1 LASYKPNIFVTSGKF
16 FLSGNLNLFQKFT
29 MLDLNRLVAL
39 GLLAFSS
46 GYFYL
51 SYSYNLLPF
60 ERFLAVKPNTM
71 PIGLGIAGII
81 CSLAILIQP
90 KSQDNEIKG
99 DGTVNQPDREYLKN
113 LKKYNWN
120 QGIGLL
126 VLAIAYALSLRLL
139 GFIIGTTS
147 FLFLG
152 GILLGDRRYILI
164 IIVSITSSFIVWYL
178 VDQVLTIFLRPWPG
192 FIYQ

>member
-1 LASYKPNIFVTSGKF
+1 
-16 FLSGNLNLFQKFT
+16 

-60 ERFLAVKPNTM
+60 ERFLPVKPNTM
-71 PIGLGIAGII
+71 PIGLAIAGII

-99 DGTVNQPDREYLKN
+99 DGTVNQQDREYLNN

-126 VLAIAYALSLRLL
+126 VLATAYALSLRLL